1 MNVKLESAFE
11 ENDTVR
17 YLTEQASQF
26 CHIQNINN
34 GRYVMEQELS
44 WRQRKEVY
52 NYVCV
57 ELTASVV

>member
-44 WRQRKEVY
+44 WRQRKEVH
-52 NYVCV
+52 NYVC
-57 ELTASVV
+57 L